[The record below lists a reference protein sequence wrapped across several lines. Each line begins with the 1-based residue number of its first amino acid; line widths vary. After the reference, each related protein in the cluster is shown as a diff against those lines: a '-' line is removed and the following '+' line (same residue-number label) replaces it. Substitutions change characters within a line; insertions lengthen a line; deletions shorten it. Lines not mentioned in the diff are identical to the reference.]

1 MHRSLAEGHRVVLDQ
16 VDTFADGVAVKM
28 VGEEPLRICKTLVDE
43 VVLVDTDE
51 TCTAIK
57 DIFEDTRSITEPSGA
72 LAVAGAKKY
81 LADKGLK
88 NERVSPPPPTVDP
101 TRLPNGGD
109 AKSRQAFLPRPDA
122 PAPERCRPSP
132 RGIPSSPPPCS
143 LRAEPRAGRDE
154 AASGDR
160 PVQAHRC
167 ARERGGVSCA
177 VARRAHRSSL
187 PPKSGGATPLAPP
200 RAPVSPRVLRGRA
213 LPAGAQGSAKP
224 WVGEARGSLA

>member
-101 TRLPNGGD
+101 TRLPTVL
-109 AKSRQAFLPRPDA
+109 FLSHPEGSACCPRSYKMMILMMIL
-122 PAPERCRPSP
+122 R
-132 RGIPSSPPPCS
+132 IP
-143 LRAEPRAGRDE
+143 
-154 AASGDR
+154 
-160 PVQAHRC
+160 
-167 ARERGGVSCA
+167 
-177 VARRAHRSSL
+177 
-187 PPKSGGATPLAPP
+187 T
-200 RAPVSPRVLRGRA
+200 RA
-213 LPAGAQGSAKP
+213 L
-224 WVGEARGSLA
+224 

>member
-88 NERVSPPPPTVDP
+88 NERVSPPPLLLTLRVS
-101 TRLPNGGD
+101 L
-109 AKSRQAFLPRPDA
+109 L
-122 PAPERCRPSP
+122 
-132 RGIPSSPPPCS
+132 CS
-143 LRAEPRAGRDE
+143 FCLTLRAPPA
-154 AASGDR
+154 
-160 PVQAHRC
+160 VQ
-167 ARERGGVSCA
+167 EVI
-177 VARRAHRSSL
+177 
-187 PPKSGGATPLAPP
+187 K
-200 RAPVSPRVLRGRA
+200 
-213 LPAGAQGSAKP
+213 
-224 WVGEARGSLA
+224 

>member
-1 MHRSLAEGHRVVLDQ
+1 MHRMATVLAK
-16 VDTFADGVAVKM
+16 VKLLKKE
-28 VGEEPLRICKTLVDE
+28 VQLREKKRKAGGSDKLGAAGDKRAAHIA
-43 VVLVDTDE
+43 
-51 TCTAIK
+51 TANALL
-57 DIFEDTRSITEPSGA
+57 TE
-72 LAVAGAKKY
+72 AKKLEAKARTIRQ
-81 LADKGLK
+81 LARRRYVPDYK
-88 NERVSPPPPTVDP
+88 NLEQAPPPPTVDP

-132 RGIPSSPPPCS
+132 RGVPSSPPPCS